1 MNFFLPI
8 GGVPTSEFLMTEHSE
23 CFCDFFFFFLTYGK
37 TLDIQRSH
45 QEKCLEMKQNSLFCV
60 WGLYNILKKAFC
72 LLEGASLWKNGKVF
86 QFLKDLD
93 LLSVEIIFLVCNFT

>member
-1 MNFFLPI
+1 MNFFLTI
-8 GGVPTSEFLMTEHSE
+8 GGVPISEFLMTEHSE
-23 CFCDFFFFFLTYGK
+23 CFCDFFFFLTYGK

-45 QEKCLEMKQNSLFCV
+45 QEKCSEIKQNSLFCV
-60 WGLYNILKKAFC
+60 CGPYSILKKAFC
-72 LLEGASLWKNGKVF
+72 LLEETSLWKNGKVF